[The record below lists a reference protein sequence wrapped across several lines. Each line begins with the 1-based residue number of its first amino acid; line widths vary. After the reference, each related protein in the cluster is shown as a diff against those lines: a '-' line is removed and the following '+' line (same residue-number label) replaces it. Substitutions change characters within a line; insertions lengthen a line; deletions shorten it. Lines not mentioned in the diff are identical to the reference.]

1 MNAINND
8 FTETIAHWYAQEH
21 PTDPQLGDIYTF
33 VTFNE
38 AAAEIKA
45 TGCLIS
51 ERYGSWLDSA
61 VVEYIY
67 QETKRRMDKLD
78 AQIKKILEVA

>member
-1 MNAINND
+1 MMEND
-8 FTETIAHWYAQEH
+8 FTETIKHWYAKEH
-21 PTDPQLGDIYTF
+21 PTDYQLDNIYDF

-45 TGCLIS
+45 TGSLIS

-67 QETKRRMDKLD
+67 QETKRRMDALD
-78 AQIKKILEVA
+78 AKIKAILEASA